1 MSLQYHG
8 SKHSDST
15 FACIRLLKPS
25 CRLKIYFCWPWRIHF
40 TKDLDNS
47 CSSCLM
53 SKEKFLVHWMYYL
66 ACLIQGITSIN
77 ITEILAYSCPRA
89 LLISTV
95 SFLKVFYN
103 HEISYKLIPGGCI
116 LVFQT
121 LSLVGLH
128 VVLTFK
134 VGSKDN
140 QFWSFNS
147 NIRLSLF

>member
-1 MSLQYHG
+1 
-8 SKHSDST
+8 
-15 FACIRLLKPS
+15 
-25 CRLKIYFCWPWRIHF
+25 
-40 TKDLDNS
+40 
-47 CSSCLM
+47 M
-53 SKEKFLVHWMYYL
+53 SKEKFLSILDVL
-66 ACLIQGITSIN
+66 LGLSNTRVASIN

-95 SFLKVFYN
+95 SFLEGVYN

-140 QFWSFNS
+140 QF
-147 NIRLSLF
+147 